1 MRKGQYT
8 TDQRILMATRRIRGD
23 SIKAINFDFKKSFP
37 LSGRNPDRQAI
48 ERNKK
53 KLIKEGKQFFFFW
66 QKKYKIIK
74 LWNFIDINNLKI
86 RF

>member
-1 MRKGQYT
+1 MIRHFYFSKMMRKGQYT

-53 KLIKEGKQFFFFW
+53 KLIKEGKQYFFFF
-66 QKKYKIIK
+66 
-74 LWNFIDINNLKI
+74 F
-86 RF
+86 